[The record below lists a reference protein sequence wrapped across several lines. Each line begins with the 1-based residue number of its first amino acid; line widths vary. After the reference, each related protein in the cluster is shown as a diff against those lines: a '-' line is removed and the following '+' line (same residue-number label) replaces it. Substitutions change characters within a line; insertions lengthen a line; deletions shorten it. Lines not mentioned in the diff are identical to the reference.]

1 MNEKFTIKPAPESA
15 PTPHLPALFAFECVA
30 RHMNFARAAEEMGV
44 TPTAISRTIR
54 VLEEQMQVRLFNRT
68 TRSVALT
75 EAGAQLMQSL
85 SPALAA
91 IRDSVAHA
99 GATSERPSGKLRIN
113 ASHVAYSV
121 LIKPRLQGFLQTF
134 PEITLDLALDNRL
147 SDVTGAG
154 FDAGIRLG
162 HALHRDMIAVRLGR
176 PQRRTVV
183 ASPAYLATHG
193 EPRKPEDLLSHSCIR
208 QRFPA
213 SERFFEWKFARS
225 VQIDVQGQLVFDEM
239 RAVVEAA
246 AAGLG
251 IGYVFEE
258 FAAQEVA
265 AGVLQPVLEKYR
277 LPGESF
283 YLYYPNRSHM
293 PGKLRAFIDYL
304 R

>member
-1 MNEKFTIKPAPESA
+1 MNEKLIIKPSAAPR
-15 PTPHLPALFAFECVA
+15 LPALFAFECVA
-30 RHMNFARAAEEMGV
+30 RHMNFARAADEMGV

-91 IRDSVAHA
+91 IRESVAHA
-99 GATSERPSGKLRIN
+99 GAASGRPSGNLRIN
-113 ASHVAYSV
+113 ASHVAYTV

-162 HALHRDMIAVRLGR
+162 HALHRDMIAVRLGS

-183 ASPAYLATHG
+183 ASPVYLAAHG
-193 EPRKPEDLLSHSCIR
+193 EPRKPEDLLAHACIR

-213 SERFFEWKFARS
+213 SDRFFEWKFTRS

-239 RAVVEAA
+239 RSIAEAA

-251 IGYVFEE
+251 VAYVFDE
-258 FAAQEVA
+258 FAAA
-265 AGVLQPVLEKYR
+265 ALANGALKALLEKYR
-277 LPGESF
+277 PPGESF

-293 PGKLRAFIDYL
+293 PGKLRAFIDYF